1 MVSIKPYVPHTLKLA
16 QLKDQLVLAV
26 NATGGFE
33 DEADENPIDLSGEEP
48 LDDNDEQIND
58 DIDDN
63 IVMPNS
69 EFIRENHTKKI
80 PMVAEGLKLGIPQDK
95 TAPYSNQWIELTD
108 EILQDIEFR
117 DYDIIAFL
125 YTEFDRFFIKE
136 PVYED

>member
-1 MVSIKPYVPHTLKLA
+1 MPHKLTLE
-16 QLKDQLVLAV
+16 QLKNELVLAV
-26 NATGGFE
+26 NSTGGFE

-69 EFIRENHTKKI
+69 EFIRKNYTKKI
-80 PMVAEGLKLGIPQDK
+80 PMVADGLKLAIPQDK

-108 EILQDIEFR
+108 EILEGIEFR
-117 DYDIIAFL
+117 DYDIIAFS
-125 YTEFDRFFIKE
+125 YTEFDHFFIKE
-136 PVYED
+136 PVYDD